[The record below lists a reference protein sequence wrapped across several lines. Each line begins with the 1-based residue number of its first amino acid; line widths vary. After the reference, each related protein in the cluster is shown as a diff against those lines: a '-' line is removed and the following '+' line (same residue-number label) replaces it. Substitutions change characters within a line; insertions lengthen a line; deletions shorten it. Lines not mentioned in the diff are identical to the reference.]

1 MSTVAQ
7 IKELR
12 EMTGAGMMDCRKA
25 LEETNGDI
33 EKAVEWL
40 RKKGIASADKKAGRT
55 AAEGI
60 VTSYIHG
67 DGRVGVL
74 LEVNIETDFAAKNE
88 DFRNMVRDIAMQI
101 AAMNPS
107 WVRRE
112 EVPEDVIAKERDIA
126 ATQMRNEG
134 KPENI
139 IDKIVDGRMEKFF
152 GENVLLEQA
161 FIKDEDKTVEQ
172 LVKEMVGTIGEN
184 IQVRRFARFELGEG
198 IEKKEDDL
206 AAEVQKQLQK

>member
-112 EVPEDVIAKERDIA
+112 DVPEDVIAKERDIA

>member
-1 MSTVAQ
+1 MSSVAK

-25 LEETNGDI
+25 LDETDGNL

-88 DFRNMVRDIAMQI
+88 DFREMVRDIAMQI

-107 WVRRE
+107 WVRRD
-112 EVPEDVIAKERDIA
+112 EVPEEVIAKERDIA

-139 IDKIVDGRMEKFF
+139 IEKIVDGRLEKFY

-161 FIKDEDKTVEQ
+161 FIKDEDKTVEE
-172 LVKEMVGTIGEN
+172 LVKEMVGKIGEN

-206 AAEVQKQLQK
+206 AAEVQKQLAK

>member
-1 MSTVAQ
+1 MSSVAK

-25 LEETNGDI
+25 LDETDGNID
-33 EKAVEWL
+33 KAVEWL
-40 RKKGIASADKKAGRT
+40 RKKGIADSAKKAGRT

-88 DFRNMVRDIAMQI
+88 EFREMVKDIAMQI

-134 KPENI
+134 KPEKI
-139 IDKIVDGRMEKFF
+139 IGKIVDGRMEKFYS
-152 GENVLLEQA
+152 EHVLLDQP
-161 FIKDEDKTVEQ
+161 FIKDEDKTIEE
-172 LVKEMVGTIGEN
+172 LVKEEIGKIGEN
-184 IQVRRFARFELGEG
+184 IKVRRFARFELGEG
-198 IEKKEDDL
+198 IEREEEDL
-206 AAEVQKQLQK
+206 AAEVAKQLKK